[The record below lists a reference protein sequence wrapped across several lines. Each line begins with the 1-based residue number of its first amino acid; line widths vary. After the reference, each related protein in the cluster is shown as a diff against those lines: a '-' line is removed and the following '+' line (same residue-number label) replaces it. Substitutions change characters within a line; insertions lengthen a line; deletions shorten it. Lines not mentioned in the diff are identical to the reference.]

1 MVNKTVRFL
10 RGTRKD
16 KNGLRTLMGL
26 LRQSV
31 FGRLACYEGVNGAT
45 RLARDPGVR
54 QIVGGH
60 AVERQAVF
68 CDVYSL
74 TIYLQTLCCFRI
86 SCSSSLHKVYDEPET
101 LLYENIKPVP
111 QALLLDNVRQKRS

>member
-10 RGTRKD
+10 RGTRKG

-45 RLARDPGVR
+45 RLARDPGLSVAMPLR
-54 QIVGGH
+54 GKP
-60 AVERQAVF
+60 
-68 CDVYSL
+68 
-74 TIYLQTLCCFRI
+74 CFATYI
-86 SCSSSLHKVYDEPET
+86 L
-101 LLYENIKPVP
+101 
-111 QALLLDNVRQKRS
+111 